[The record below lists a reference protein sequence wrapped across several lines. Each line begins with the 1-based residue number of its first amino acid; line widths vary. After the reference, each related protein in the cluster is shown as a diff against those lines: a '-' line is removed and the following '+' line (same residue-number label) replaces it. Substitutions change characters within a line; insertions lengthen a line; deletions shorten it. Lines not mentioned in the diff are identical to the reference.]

1 MDWVVLFPD
10 PHAAC
15 CVEGHYVVVH
25 LNATPI
31 CNLQRKKMTLNN
43 LLQVVPWPLGLVS
56 WSGWCWGYGWL
67 SLWLWVFIN
76 LFWYPETCVRGNFL
90 VVAFCCFLCVS
101 IFPDFYIFAELVFFI
116 V

>member
-25 LNATPI
+25 LNATPV

-56 WSGWCWGYGWL
+56 WGGMLLG
-67 SLWLWVFIN
+67 LWLVKS
-76 LFWYPETCVRGNFL
+76 L
-90 VVAFCCFLCVS
+90 VMGVHKSVLVS
-101 IFPDFYIFAELVFFI
+101 RNMCSW
-116 V
+116 